1 MTVTK
6 NRDTSS
12 GINVP
17 TILGFAESFIDSCD
31 PELVLLTL
39 QKSLQDLC
47 LLLSS
52 IIGEVNKTAFFLYK
66 QHKHLKRK

>member
-17 TILGFAESFIDSCD
+17 AILGFAESFIDSCD
-31 PELVLLTL
+31 PELDFADLTEVFTGPLLIT
-39 QKSLQDLC
+39 
-47 LLLSS
+47 
-52 IIGEVNKTAFFLYK
+52 E
-66 QHKHLKRK
+66 